1 MKKIT
6 LKAARANLN
15 LTQSEAAKQLGVSKD
30 TLSNWENGRTSPNV
44 EKFKLIEQIYGVSYD
59 ELDFLP
65 QNTRNA

>member
-15 LTQSEAAKQLGVSKD
+15 LTQTEAAKRLGVSKD

-44 EKFKLIEQIYGVSYD
+44 EKFRLIEQIYDVSYD

>member
-15 LTQSEAAKQLGVSKD
+15 LTQSEAAQQLGVSKD

-44 EKFKLIEQIYGVSYD
+44 EKFRLIEQIYGVSYD

>member
-15 LTQSEAAKQLGVSKD
+15 LTQTEAAKRLGVSKD

-44 EKFKLIEQIYGVSYD
+44 EKFRLIEQIYGVSYD

>member
-15 LTQSEAAKQLGVSKD
+15 LTQTEAAKQLGVSKD